1 MRWWSVTDG
10 IEWKWKL
17 PRLVIN
23 NWRRNAHIHTHARS
37 IFRSFY
43 TNQLLWFINIYLTSG
58 QWQNKWE
65 RTQIVNNSILTFSP
79 VFFFLFLSLLF
90 AHFQMHNVQ
99 IGLHWWF
106 HFCANVRAF
115 NSKLL
120 YCEFNCREFQWEAH
134 EEMEMST
141 CIAKVCC
148 WFFDIDLME
157 KRKRKLQK
165 KKRTKKNYKKER
177 KSFFKKKNWA
187 HILMNIPI

>member
-65 RTQIVNNSILTFSP
+65 RTQIVNNCILTFSP
-79 VFFFLFLSLLF
+79 VFFFFFFLCCSRISKCITFKLVCIGGF
-90 AHFQMHNVQ
+90 ISVQ
-99 IGLHWWF
+99 TYEHSTQNCYIVNLIVESF
-106 HFCANVRAF
+106 H
-115 NSKLL
+115 
-120 YCEFNCREFQWEAH
+120 
-134 EEMEMST
+134 
-141 CIAKVCC
+141 
-148 WFFDIDLME
+148 E
-157 KRKRKLQK
+157 KH
-165 KKRTKKNYKKER
+165 TKKWKCR
-177 KSFFKKKNWA
+177 HA
-187 HILMNIPI
+187 